1 MTKDIQTVT
10 PVQIQQ
16 IDDPN
21 LVDIRDEEKHLL
33 FKYNALTDE
42 VEIKA
47 RGKLYRIN
55 VGDLRFILKRNVISD
70 APVTVFD
77 LQPETPLEAPGQV
90 ETPIPTPTTPI
101 LAQETPQDVTGTPA
115 VLDNESV
122 VV

>member
-10 PVQIQQ
+10 PVKPDDVI
-16 IDDPN
+16 DPN
-21 LVDIRDEEKHLL
+21 QVDIRDEEKHLL
-33 FKYNALTDE
+33 FKFNALTDV

-55 VGDLRFILKRNVISD
+55 VGELRFVLKRNVISD

-77 LQPETPLEAPGQV
+77 LQPETPQEEPGQA
-90 ETPIPTPTTPI
+90 ETPEPTPTTTP
-101 LAQETPQDVTGTPA
+101 AQETPLDVIGTWPT
-115 VLDNESV
+115 LDNEPV